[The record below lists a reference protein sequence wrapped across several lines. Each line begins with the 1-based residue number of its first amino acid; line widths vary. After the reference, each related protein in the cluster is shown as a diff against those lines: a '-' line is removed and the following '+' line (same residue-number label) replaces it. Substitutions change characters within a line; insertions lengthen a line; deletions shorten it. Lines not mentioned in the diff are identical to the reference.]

1 MRVSIYLF
9 RAKANSFEGLLR
21 DFPEGSRAPQKR
33 DLKDGVDLDCE
44 IWALPAEP
52 RAPKWATAL
61 SKLTPI
67 SDLKNSNNSVAVLF
81 KVRDRYF
88 AVCFGYAHAMLNHEL
103 IEPEFGLRVTANMA
117 DPFKVAAIQVRTLS
131 ENSRQQ
137 RSQTASRTRVAEF
150 DVEVERE
157 WLRYLKADVSDGVSW
172 ASGVAGSQSLSLTT
186 QMELLQ
192 FPTLL
197 SHLLEQFTSE
207 AYKEKFPYIDNFVP
221 ISAGDPIL
229 DDLWSA
235 LREAILSPQGKKLGV
250 ACPDDLLGAE
260 VGYWKIFGDRKRNRE
275 PIEELDLESVLAQ
288 IPANDLEEKLPKLKI
303 IPIDESDN
311 PMRTKRSLTDYFVF
325 EQSVDGETYAL
336 CLGQWFK
343 IASDYVQEI
352 NSEIA
357 KIEDVTEAIKL
368 PDWLPGADGKHG
380 DEGEYNDKVST
391 LRGYIPLDARNFLI
405 GGPHQKVEIC
415 DFITPDTDFVCVK
428 RMEGSPTLSHL
439 FSQAAVSADLYAAN
453 AVGQGKHAVGY
464 ADYIKDLISSK
475 WGLSDAEVDRNKRM
489 VLAIATEKAGKISD
503 LLYFFSK
510 VNLVQRV
517 SDLRKSGFRV
527 ALAKIYRPED
537 LSGN

>member
-9 RAKANSFEGLLR
+9 RVEANSFEGLLR
-21 DFPEGSRAPQKR
+21 DFPEESRAPQKR
-33 DLKDGVDLDCE
+33 GLRDGVDLDCE
-44 IWALPAEP
+44 IWVLPAEP
-52 RAPKWATAL
+52 REPKWATML
-61 SKLTPI
+61 SKLTTV

-81 KVRDRYF
+81 KVYDRYF

-186 QMELLQ
+186 KMELSQ

-197 SHLLEQFTSE
+197 SHLLDQFTSE

-221 ISAGDPIL
+221 ISVGDPII
-229 DDLWSA
+229 DKLWSA
-235 LREAILSPQGKKLGV
+235 LRDAIVAPQGKKLGV

-275 PIEELDLESVLAQ
+275 PIEELDLESVLTQ
-288 IPANDLEEKLPKLKI
+288 IPINDLEEKLPKLKI
-303 IPIDESDN
+303 IPIDDSDN
-311 PMRTKRSLTDYFVF
+311 PIRTKRSLTEYFVF
-325 EQSVDGETYAL
+325 EQNIDDDTYAL

-352 NSEIA
+352 NAEVA
-357 KIEDVTEAIKL
+357 KIEDVTKEIKL
-368 PDWLPGADGKHG
+368 PDWLPDGDGKYG
-380 DEGEYNDKVST
+380 DEGDYNETVST
-391 LRGYIPLDARNFLI
+391 SRGYIPLDAKNFLI
-405 GGPHQKVEIC
+405 GGPHQKIEIC
-415 DFITPDTDFVCVK
+415 DFITSDLDFVCVK

-464 ADYIKDLISSK
+464 ADYIKGLISSK
-475 WGLSDAEVDRNKRM
+475 WGNDGSEVDRNKRM
-489 VLAIATEKAGKISD
+489 VLAIATEKAGKIGD
-503 LLYFFSK
+503 ALYFFSK
-510 VNLVQRV
+510 VNLVQRA
-517 SDLRKSGFRV
+517 SDLRKSGFKV
-527 ALAKIYRPED
+527 ALAKIHRPEHP
-537 LSGN
+537 SGD

>member
-9 RAKANSFEGLLR
+9 RAEANSFEALLR
-21 DFPEGSRAPQKR
+21 EFPEESRAPQKR

-44 IWALPAEP
+44 IWVLPAEP
-52 RAPKWATAL
+52 REPKWASAL
-61 SKLTPI
+61 SKLTTV
-67 SDLKNSNNSVAVLF
+67 SDLKNSSNSVAVLF
-81 KVRDRYF
+81 KVNDRYF

-103 IEPEFGLRVTANMA
+103 IEPEFGLRVTANLA

-186 QMELLQ
+186 KMELHQ

-197 SHLLEQFTSE
+197 SHLIEQFSSE
-207 AYKEKFPYIDNFVP
+207 AYKEKFPYIDNFIP
-221 ISAGDPIL
+221 ISVGDPIL
-229 DDLWSA
+229 NDLWSA
-235 LREAILSPQGKKLGV
+235 LRDAITSPEGKKLGV

-275 PIEELDLESVLAQ
+275 QIEELDLESVLKQ
-288 IPANDLEEKLPKLKI
+288 VPTSDLEEKLPKLKI
-303 IPIDESDN
+303 IPVDESEN
-311 PMRTKRSLTDYFVF
+311 PMRTKRPLTDYFVF
-325 EQSVDGETYAL
+325 EQNIDGETYAL

-352 NSEIA
+352 NGEVA
-357 KIEDVTEAIKL
+357 KIEDITQAIKL

-380 DEGEYNDKVST
+380 DEGDYNDKVSRA
-391 LRGYIPLDARNFLI
+391 RGYIPLDAKNFLI

-415 DFITPDTDFVCVK
+415 DFITSDLDFVCVK

-439 FSQAAVSADLYAAN
+439 FSQAAVSANLYAAN
-453 AVGQGKHAVGY
+453 ATGQGRHAVGY
-464 ADYIKDLISSK
+464 ADYIKSLISSK
-475 WGLSDAEVDRNKRM
+475 WGKGETEVDQNRRM
-489 VLAIATEKAGKISD
+489 VLAIATEKTGKIGG

-517 SDLRKSGFRV
+517 SDLRKSGFKV
-527 ALAKIYRPED
+527 ALAKIHRPEGAAD
-537 LSGN
+537 S